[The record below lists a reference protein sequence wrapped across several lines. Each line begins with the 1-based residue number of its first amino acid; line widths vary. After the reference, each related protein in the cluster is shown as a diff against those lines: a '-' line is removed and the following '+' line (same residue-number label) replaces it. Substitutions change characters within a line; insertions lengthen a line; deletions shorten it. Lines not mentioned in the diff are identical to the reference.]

1 MGHAMRADT
10 GTQSPDR
17 IVVTLGGRAVAT
29 TNPDPMM
36 VNTLQFSQLR
46 DGEKGFAASRDQTQP
61 SPDLLSAMPSTT

>member
-36 VNTLQFSQLR
+36 VNTLQFSQQTKLIQ
-46 DGEKGFAASRDQTQP
+46 ASLQFLMKP
-61 SPDLLSAMPSTT
+61 VV